1 MSKLPTRGDIV
12 SITWEWND
20 RYAAIFALKRL
31 VKEVSEG
38 NLPGQLDAQPYTGL
52 PCVTVDVTKQQ
63 PNKAYL
69 DEEGRL
75 EIIEQE
81 VFV

>member
-1 MSKLPTRGDIV
+1 MSSKLPSRGDIV
-12 SITWEWND
+12 NISWEWND

-52 PCVTVDVTKQQ
+52 PCVTIDVTKQE
-63 PNKAYL
+63 PKAYL
-69 DEEGRL
+69 DEEDRL